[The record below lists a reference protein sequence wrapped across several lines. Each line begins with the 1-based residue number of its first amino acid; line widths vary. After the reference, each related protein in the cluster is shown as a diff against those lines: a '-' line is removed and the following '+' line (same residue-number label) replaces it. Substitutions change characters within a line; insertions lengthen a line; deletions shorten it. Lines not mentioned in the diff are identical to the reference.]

1 MDTELLVDNRIE
13 DGQKLVA
20 ELVLAGFDVSVAF
33 WVKTSE
39 EGLWFLYIGSTSVE
53 PSKVADAYRT
63 LYACLSRIPDPWV
76 SMSEVKL
83 IQASNPIAKD
93 ALAAR
98 DRQPGRHPV
107 RFQGKRL
114 GNLSIEEAYIYP
126 RVGGQMTPGEILQ
139 TLFGM
144 ANRPAGTQVRPA
156 VIALRDGATI
166 TAIITGFNLQMP
178 GSLTIHT
185 HDPASNTSREIA
197 GDDVIN
203 IRQ

>member
-20 ELVLAGFDVSVAF
+20 ELVIAGFDVSVAF

-53 PSKVADAYRT
+53 PSKIGDAYRT

-76 SMSEVKL
+76 DMSEVKL

-93 ALAAR
+93 AMAAR
-98 DRQPGRHPV
+98 DRQPGRLPV

-114 GNLSIEEAYIYP
+114 GSLSIEEAYIYP

-144 ANRPAGTQVRPA
+144 ANRPAGTLVRPS
-156 VIALRDGATI
+156 VITLRGGTTVTAL
-166 TAIITGFNLQMP
+166 ITGFNLQMP
-178 GSLTIHT
+178 GGLTIHT
-185 HDPASNTSREIA
+185 LDPASNYQEGRSR
-197 GDDVIN
+197 VT
-203 IRQ
+203 R